1 MARPLVSVFD
11 DVARKQIDRE
21 MNDVELA
28 AYTVGQIAQAAANTA
43 ETARLAL
50 VESGD
55 AKLRTAGLTQP
66 EIDARRTGRSSHVI

>member
-1 MARPLVSVFD
+1 MVRPLVSVFD
-11 DVARKQIDRE
+11 EVARKQIDRE

-28 AYTVGQIAQAAANTA
+28 AYTAMQTAQAAATTAANTA

-55 AKLRTAGLTQP
+55 VKLRTAGLTQA
-66 EIDARRTGRSSHVI
+66 EIDARRNHK